1 MDAPLLPL
9 LGEGLKPTLCIVC
22 PLEIVSLSS
31 GTSFLQARGHL
42 GVCFRIAKWL
52 S

>member
-31 GTSFLQARGHL
+31 GTLMLGGSLEHL
-42 GVCFRIAKWL
+42 EIVIRR
-52 S
+52 